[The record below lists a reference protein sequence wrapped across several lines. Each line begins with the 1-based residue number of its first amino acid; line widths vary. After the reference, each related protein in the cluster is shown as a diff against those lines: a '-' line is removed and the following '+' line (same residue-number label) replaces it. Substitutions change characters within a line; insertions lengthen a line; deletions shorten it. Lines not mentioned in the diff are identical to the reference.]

1 MTGVKPNFETGSSQR
16 LSFAKKVEEKQ
27 KKGSS
32 STKAASK
39 KAVWSLDVDED
50 AEDVELVDPDTL
62 IDEEDLKK
70 PDAASLRGKSNLS
83 QLRYDDLSTYYT

>member
-32 STKAASK
+32 SASK

-70 PDAASLRGKSNLS
+70 PDAASLRGKPT
-83 QLRYDDLSTYYT
+83 LRFSISVTTSFKM